1 MYMWWFIP
9 AKKVPVILIRM
20 IKDRIFLILYDVAA
34 VIMVL
39 SLALLHTEL
48 KAYIPY
54 IYGVAAAVFFVM
66 QLRSQDYHNNL
77 VVRRLLRQQA
87 LGGLLLMLAAVPL
100 WMEVRQQWPFRHN
113 EWIVVVAI
121 GAWMQLYTAFRIPK
135 ELEKAKKEES
145 K

>member
-1 MYMWWFIP
+1 MWWFIP
-9 AKKVPVILIRM
+9 GRKVPVILVRM
-20 IKDRIFLILYDVAA
+20 SKDRLFLILYDAAA
-34 VIMVL
+34 VVMVL
-39 SLALLHTEL
+39 SLVLLHTGL
-48 KAYIPY
+48 RASIPY

-66 QLRSQDYHNNL
+66 QLRSQDYHGSV

-87 LGGLLLMLAAVPL
+87 LGGLLLMLASVPL

-113 EWIVVVAI
+113 EWIVVVAL

-135 ELEKAKKEES
+135 ELEKAKKEED

>member
-1 MYMWWFIP
+1 MWWFIP
-9 AKKVPVILIRM
+9 GRKIPAILMRM
-20 IKDRIFLILYDVAA
+20 SKDRLFLILYDAAA
-34 VIMVL
+34 VVMVL
-39 SLALLHTEL
+39 SLVLLHTGL
-48 KAYIPY
+48 RASIPY
-54 IYGVAAAVFFVM
+54 VYGVSAAVFFVM
-66 QLRSQDYHNNL
+66 QLRAQDYHGNV

-87 LGGLLLMLAAVPL
+87 LGGLLLMLACVPM

-135 ELEKAKKEES
+135 ELEKAKNEEG